1 VATLYY
7 NAAVNTTWNN
17 VLNWWQDAGFSV
29 PAGVIPANGD
39 TAYIEGNVNT
49 GPTVAVALA
58 ALLVS
63 QSTSNG
69 IMGKLGAG
77 ITSVDNVIVGDTG
90 SGNYGVWKAADP
102 GVEVDF
108 FAASYLVSTGGAYAG
123 FVVTAVFNDSS
134 YNIHTVTT
142 ATFNDSSYNSGSVTT
157 ATFNDSS
164 FNGGVTVT
172 TATFN
177 DSSFNGGSVI
187 TATFN
192 DNSLNY
198 GYATT
203 ATFNDS
209 SFNGSGGTVSTA
221 TFVDSRNIGTGT
233 ITTGTLTVLATT
245 LNLSPSQTIVLPTSP
260 DLLGSSLI

>member
-1 VATLYY
+1 MATLYY

-164 FNGGVTVT
+164 FNGG
-172 TATFN
+172 
-177 DSSFNGGSVI
+177 SVI